1 MSDLYLKFTDE
12 AQAVS
17 YLYGKRLDT
26 YFPVE
31 VSDEALI
38 VVLDGLP
45 LRDAQFDQVVEHEKK
60 LYMADAGKWFELTDV
75 IIGNYPNFANID
87 TIGVIYEN
95 QPIPDPENPP
105 EPVPMEGWHVNVRLI
120 GEDGSALEPFK
131 VEPEHPRRVWG

>member
-1 MSDLYLKFTDE
+1 MTDLYLKFDTE
-12 AQAVS
+12 AQATE
-17 YLYGKRLDT
+17 YLYTQVPTEYDEEGE
-26 YFPVE
+26 PIAW
-31 VSDEALI
+31 VS
-38 VVLDGLP
+38 
-45 LRDAQFDQVVEHEKK
+45 Q
-60 LYMADAGKWFELTDV
+60 
-75 IIGNYPNFANID
+75 PNFANID

>member
-1 MSDLYLKFTDE
+1 MFDLYLKFDTE
-12 AQAVS
+12 AQATE
-17 YLYGKRLDT
+17 YLYT
-26 YFPVE
+26 QVPTEY
-31 VSDEALI
+31 DEEGEPIAWYSQ
-38 VVLDGLP
+38 P
-45 LRDAQFDQVVEHEKK
+45 L
-60 LYMADAGKWFELTDV
+60 
-75 IIGNYPNFANID
+75 FANID